1 MKTWQPFLLTL
12 LLSACTTLA
21 CAGTPAHQAGEQLL
35 GRYLAAL
42 QRHDLRALDGMITRH
57 APFEVT
63 WLDSTPPKRFT
74 MTRDDYLQQVKA
86 TWHFGSNEKLSM
98 SKTTWLPGPT
108 GGTLLARFRLDEQ
121 RIILGSTTGQSSDLE
136 LVISPEQGQLKITA
150 IRTRTRTW

>member
-1 MKTWQPFLLTL
+1 MKAWQPFLFTL

-21 CAGTPAHQAGEQLL
+21 FAGTPARSAGEQLL

-42 QRHDLRALDGMITRH
+42 QRHDLRALDSMIARQ

-74 MTRDDYLQQVKA
+74 MTRDDYLQQVRA

-136 LVISPEQGQLKITA
+136 LMLGHDQGQLRITA
-150 IRTRTRTW
+150 IRARTRTW